1 MSGPRLG
8 YYARL
13 VGAQLRM
20 SVLAALQYRVGFWTD
35 GVLGLFWSALGI
47 APLLVA
53 AQHLGAVKGWG
64 TGELVV
70 LTGCFSALSGVFGA
84 LLQPALSE
92 TMSHIRRGTLDYVL
106 MRPADSLA
114 LCLTAAFRPWSLLDV
129 AGGLGLVGAGLWIAG
144 RTPSA
149 EQVAAALVTGAAG
162 VTALYAFGVMVL
174 CVSFRAIQIHALVFL
189 MEALLDFGRWPAQVF
204 PPALRVFFTF
214 VVPLLVMTSYPA
226 EALLGRLAWSHVAM
240 TAAISASLMAL
251 ARLWWRASVRSY
263 TSASS

>member
-1 MSGPRLG
+1 MYLQMRTYKIGMG
-8 YYARL
+8 MCFDHTYNFC
-13 VGAQLRM
+13 M
-20 SVLAALQYRVGFWTD
+20 MLACK
-35 GVLGLFWSALGI
+35 I
-47 APLLVA
+47 
-53 AQHLGAVKGWG
+53 K
-64 TGELVV
+64 
-70 LTGCFSALSGVFGA
+70 
-84 LLQPALSE
+84 
-92 TMSHIRRGTLDYVL
+92 IR
-106 MRPADSLA
+106 
-114 LCLTAAFRPWSLLDV
+114 
-129 AGGLGLVGAGLWIAG
+129 LWIAG